1 MFEYASEWDLKEEE
15 KKEQP
20 GWKLCLAYAYF
31 FHWFEAGYAYKCYTF
46 KTYSKQVI
54 ASRAALFQV
63 GYSE

>member
-1 MFEYASEWDLKEEE
+1 MFEYASEWDLKGEE

-46 KTYSKQVI
+46 KTYSK
-54 ASRAALFQV
+54 
-63 GYSE
+63 